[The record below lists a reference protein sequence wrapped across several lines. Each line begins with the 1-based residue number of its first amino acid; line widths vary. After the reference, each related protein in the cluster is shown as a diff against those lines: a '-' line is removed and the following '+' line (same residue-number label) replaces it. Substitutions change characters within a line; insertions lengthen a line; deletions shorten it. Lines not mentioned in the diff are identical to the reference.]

1 VAMNQGLPIVV
12 TRVGGL
18 PEAADGYDGAVFV
31 EPDDPAMLQAGIM
44 RAVQLV
50 GRRFADPRDWAETV
64 KAIDVA
70 GGLIRQPER

>member
-1 VAMNQGLPIVV
+1 MQGIVPSSIIGCILF
-12 TRVGGL
+12 VGNIR
-18 PEAADGYDGAVFV
+18 AA
-31 EPDDPAMLQAGIM
+31 PDDPAMLQAGIM